1 MTKSEAAKVLV
12 SMVGKIQSECEPTD
26 WYSGQMHEAVAM
38 ACAEL
43 MIDEILADR
52 SKAEVVSDGNYN

>member
-12 SMVGKIQSECEPTD
+12 SMVGKIQSECRTTD
-26 WYSGQMHEAVAM
+26 SDRRQMHEAVAM

-52 SKAEVVSDGNYN
+52 SKAEEVDR

>member
-1 MTKSEAAKVLV
+1 MTKREAAKVLV
-12 SMVGKIQSECEPTD
+12 SMVGTIQSKCGTSD
-26 WYSGQMHEAVAM
+26 SDRRQMHEAVAM

-52 SKAEVVSDGNYN
+52 SKADVVSDGNYN

>member
-12 SMVGKIQSECEPTD
+12 SMVGKIQSECRTTD
-26 WYSGQMHEAVAM
+26 SDRRQMHEAVAM

-52 SKAEVVSDGNYN
+52 SKADEVD

>member
-12 SMVGKIQSECEPTD
+12 SMVGKIQSECRTTD
-26 WYSGQMHEAVAM
+26 SDKRQMHEAVAM

-52 SKAEVVSDGNYN
+52 SKAEEEDY

>member
-12 SMVGKIQSECEPTD
+12 SMVGKIQSECRTTD
-26 WYSGQMHEAVAM
+26 SDRRQMHEAVAM

-52 SKAEVVSDGNYN
+52 SKAEEVD